1 MLFRSVG
8 IPARILHPDLPQST
22 APDSKVKEYFS
33 AYGVTPNVDDP
44 VSMALKGLIDA
55 TLEQEAKI
63 AALEKALAKLSNTP
77 TSDAAESSDTKRDLG
92 ALKEWLKE

>member
-1 MLFRSVG
+1 
-8 IPARILHPDLPQST
+8 
-22 APDSKVKEYFS
+22 
-33 AYGVTPNVDDP
+33 
-44 VSMALKGLIDA
+44 MALKGLIDA

-77 TSDAAESSDTKRDLG
+77 TSAAGEASDTKRDLG

>member
-1 MLFRSVG
+1 M
-8 IPARILHPDLPQST
+8 
-22 APDSKVKEYFS
+22 
-33 AYGVTPNVDDP
+33 TPNVDDP

-77 TSDAAESSDTKRDLG
+77 ASDAGESSDTKRDLG

>member
-1 MLFRSVG
+1 
-8 IPARILHPDLPQST
+8 
-22 APDSKVKEYFS
+22 
-33 AYGVTPNVDDP
+33 

-63 AALEKALAKLSNTP
+63 AALEAALAKLGNMPSSHTN
-77 TSDAAESSDTKRDLG
+77 ESSDTKRDLG